1 MEKSEMLECI
11 INYYT
16 DGNKARFAAIIGVKP
31 QTINTWTA
39 RNTFD
44 AELIYSKCE
53 GISGDWL
60 LGNGE
65 GDMLKTNNSATANG
79 DGSAAVSGNNNT
91 SVVNGALATGN
102 GSVAVNGN
110 NNNHVVGNGHAGT
123 EILEEKIRLL
133 EELLA
138 EKERLIQVLMEGRK

>member
-1 MEKSEMLECI
+1 MLECI

-31 QTINTWTA
+31 QTINTWAT

-44 AELIYSKCE
+44 AELIYSKCD

-65 GDMLKTNNSATANG
+65 GDMIKSSNSAMVNG
-79 DGSAAVSGNNNT
+79 D
-91 SVVNGALATGN
+91 

-110 NNNHVVGNGHAGT
+110 NNSHVVAGSET
-123 EILEEKIRLL
+123 ALFQEKIKHL
-133 EELLA
+133 EALLA
-138 EKERLIQVLMEGRK
+138 EKERLIKVYEKMMEEKK

>member
-1 MEKSEMLECI
+1 MLECI

-16 DGNKARFAAIIGVKP
+16 DGNKARFAAISGVKP
-31 QTINTWTA
+31 QTINTWSA

-65 GDMLKTNNSATANG
+65 GEMLKTNNSATA
-79 DGSAAVSGNNNT
+79 
-91 SVVNGALATGN
+91 TGN
-102 GSVAVNGN
+102 GSIAVNGN
-110 NNNHVVGNGHAGT
+110 NNNNVVAGG
-123 EILEEKIRLL
+123 EIALLQERVKALEA
-133 EELLA
+133 LLA
-138 EKERLIQVLMEGRK
+138 EKERLIQVLMGKK

>member
-1 MEKSEMLECI
+1 MEKSDMLECI

-31 QTINTWTA
+31 QTINTWSA

-65 GDMLKTNNSATANG
+65 GEMLKTNNSATA
-79 DGSAAVSGNNNT
+79 
-91 SVVNGALATGN
+91 TGN
-102 GSVAVNGN
+102 GSIAVNGN
-110 NNNHVVGNGHAGT
+110 NNSNVVAGG
-123 EILEEKIRLL
+123 EIALLQERVKALEA
-133 EELLA
+133 LLA

>member
-1 MEKSEMLECI
+1 MEKSDMLECI

-31 QTINTWTA
+31 QTINTWSA

-65 GDMLKTNNSATANG
+65 GEMLKTNNSATA
-79 DGSAAVSGNNNT
+79 
-91 SVVNGALATGN
+91 TGN
-102 GSVAVNGN
+102 GSIAVNGN
-110 NNNHVVGNGHAGT
+110 NNSNVVAGG
-123 EILEEKIRLL
+123 EIALLQERVKALEA
-133 EELLA
+133 LLA
-138 EKERLIQVLMEGRK
+138 EKERLIQVLMGKK

>member
-44 AELIYSKCE
+44 AELIYSKCD

-79 DGSAAVSGNNNT
+79 DGSVAVSGNNN
-91 SVVNGALATGN
+91 S
-102 GSVAVNGN
+102 
-110 NNNHVVGNGHAGT
+110 HVVAGGET
-123 EILEEKIRLL
+123 ALLQERIKHL

-138 EKERLIQVLMEGRK
+138 EKERLIRVYEKIMEGRK

>member
-1 MEKSEMLECI
+1 MKKSEMLECI

-31 QTINTWTA
+31 QTINTWST

-44 AELIYSKCE
+44 AELIYSKCDD
-53 GISGDWL
+53 ISGDWL
-60 LGNGE
+60 LSNGE

-79 DGSAAVSGNNNT
+79 DGSVAVNGHNNT
-91 SVVNGALATGN
+91 SVINGALATGN

-110 NNNHVVGNGHAGT
+110 SNNHVVTGGETALLQERIKH
-123 EILEEKIRLL
+123 LEDVLN
-133 EELLA
+133 

>member
-1 MEKSEMLECI
+1 MEKSDMLECI

-31 QTINTWTA
+31 QTINTWVA

-44 AELIYSKCE
+44 VELIYSKCD

-60 LGNGE
+60 LGSGK
-65 GDMLKTNNSATANG
+65 GDMIKGGTSATANG
-79 DGSAAVSGNNNT
+79 DGSIV
-91 SVVNGALATGN
+91 
-102 GSVAVNGN
+102 VNGN
-110 NNNHVVGNGHAGT
+110 NNSHVIAGG
-123 EILEEKIRLL
+123 EIAFLQERITHL

-138 EKERLIQVLMEGRK
+138 EKERLISVLMEKK

>member
-1 MEKSEMLECI
+1 MEKSAMLECI

-16 DGNKARFAAIIGVKP
+16 DGNKARFAAILGVKP
-31 QTINTWTA
+31 QTINTWTS

-44 AELIYSKCE
+44 AELIYSKCD

-65 GDMLKTNNSATANG
+65 GDMLRINNSATVNG
-79 DGSAAVSGNNNT
+79 DGSVAVSGNNN
-91 SVVNGALATGN
+91 SHVIAGCDNVILAER
-102 GSVAVNGN
+102 VK
-110 NNNHVVGNGHAGT
+110 H
-123 EILEEKIRLL
+123 L

-138 EKERLIQVLMEGRK
+138 EKERLIKVLMGNKG